1 MTTEDIFDQL
11 DNSIQSLA
19 GLTQTLGVYLVLLQE
34 KIDDKS
40 DVRQDE

>member
-11 DNSIQSLA
+11 DDAIQALVRLA
-19 GLTQTLGVYLVLLQE
+19 QTLGVYLVLLQE

-40 DVRQDE
+40 DVRQE